1 MKNYRIG
8 TLKIR
13 ATREQAKKL
22 AKALNIMIIKEI
34 VR

>member
-8 TLKIR
+8 EMKIR

-22 AKALNIMIIKEI
+22 AKALNIMLIKE
-34 VR
+34 VER